1 MILIVL
7 EINLYIFLNK
17 AQMNVFK
24 NKEDFSNQPLQLF
37 LFQDLVAMISG
48 RIPPQVEKAIKKQL
62 QLYSSNTTSVLSQ
75 FPSQQVSTA
84 VLYVAVILQ

>member
-1 MILIVL
+1 MV
-7 EINLYIFLNK
+7 
-17 AQMNVFK
+17 
-24 NKEDFSNQPLQLF
+24 LF

-62 QLYSSNTTSVLSQ
+62 QLYSSNITSVLSQ

-84 VLYVAVILQ
+84 AVLNAVFILQ